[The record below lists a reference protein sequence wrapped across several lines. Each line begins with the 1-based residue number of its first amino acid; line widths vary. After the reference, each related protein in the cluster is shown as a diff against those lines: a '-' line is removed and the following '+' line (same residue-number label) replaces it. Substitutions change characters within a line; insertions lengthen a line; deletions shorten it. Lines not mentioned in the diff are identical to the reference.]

1 MRLCKFGTWISVI
14 TTMTV
19 GSKGFVVPQSAQSVY
34 SVQSVCSE
42 SFGIKKG
49 YSSTREDTTKL
60 YGKLWDKLGIP
71 EDIVNWDEVDE
82 EELYD
87 DEDEDDRGPY
97 WYVMNCVAGLE
108 LELFEQALSVQR
120 KLPDLIQKVRVPTEK
135 TIKSF
140 GTKRHVVEDRV
151 LYPGYVFLK
160 MFLTE
165 QTYEPLQQLPLCRSW
180 MGTINRKGYS
190 KLPSIPMALNPEEV
204 TKFQG
209 LEDDTDTDEERLLEQ
224 YGGFRVDDMV
234 KVLKGN
240 FANEDGVVKRL
251 KDGKI
256 LIRLYTYGSTY
267 DEWMPIDHVRKMTD
281 VEAMRGLTGPTEP
294 VTQRSMESEQQPNK
308 FERNS
313 SFTRRNRD
321 SGFGGERNRRMRR
334 TSDDSTS
341 QQRQRKQEEQN
352 WKQYRE
358 EQREKT
364 QQKRGD
370 SWGLQEQSSWE
381 SKNKNSDEDFE
392 RALAG
397 DADWMDFTSS
407 DKKKSDGNNKED
419 DDFFNSLMDELSNT
433 LEDTATSNPDQNT
446 MRQKDASSS
455 KSGSQQEDD
464 DFFSS
469 LMSELEGDLSTT
481 NMAQSPSKSNVQT
494 RQSQTTNNHDED
506 DFFASLETDLNE
518 SLGREEN
525 SMPNN
530 NSEEDDFF
538 ASLEADLN
546 DSLNDSTSLP
556 NSHIQSDA
564 DTGARKN
571 DDDDFFASLE
581 ADLNTQLSSKSH
593 ENEDFFAS
601 PSTEASSPST
611 LELPTK
617 ESDASSTDLK
627 SMTVPILKE
636 MCRERGLKVGGKK
649 ADLIERLSQ

>member
-1 MRLCKFGTWISVI
+1 MRLCKFGTWISVA

-19 GSKGFVVPQSAQSVY
+19 GSEGFVIPQSAQSMY
-34 SVQSVCSE
+34 SMQSVSLE
-42 SFGIKKG
+42 SFGIEKS
-49 YSSTREDTTKL
+49 YSNPRRDATKL

-209 LEDDTDTDEERLLEQ
+209 LEDDTDADEEKLLEQ
-224 YGGFRVDDMV
+224 YGGFRVEDMI

-251 KDGKI
+251 KDGQI

-267 DEWMPIDHVRKMTD
+267 DEWMPIDHIRKMTD
-281 VEAMRGLTGPTEP
+281 VEAMRGLTGPSEP
-294 VTQRSMESEQQPNK
+294 VTQRSMESEQRPNK
-308 FERNS
+308 FERDS
-313 SFTRRNRD
+313 SFSRRNRD

-334 TSDDSTS
+334 NSDDSFS
-341 QQRQRKQEEQN
+341 QQRQRKQEEEN

-358 EQREKT
+358 QQREKT

-381 SKNKNSDEDFE
+381 SKNKNTDEDFE
-392 RALAG
+392 SALSG
-397 DADWMDFTSS
+397 DADWIDFTSS
-407 DKKKSDGNNKED
+407 DKKNLDIFDSI
-419 DDFFNSLMDELSNT
+419 MDELGNT
-433 LEDTATSNPDQNT
+433 LEDTTTSSRDQNN
-446 MRQKDASSS
+446 MRQKDTSSS
-455 KSGSQQEDD
+455 RSGSQQEDD

-469 LMSELEGDLSTT
+469 LMSELEGDLSST
-481 NMAQSPSKSNVQT
+481 NAAQSSSKSNAQT
-494 RQSQTTNNHDED
+494 RQSQSTNNYDED
-506 DFFASLETDLNE
+506 DFFASLETDLND
-518 SLGREEN
+518 SLGREEKTMSN
-525 SMPNN
+525 S

-538 ASLEADLN
+538 ASLEADLK
-546 DSLNDSTSLP
+546 DSLSDSSSLP
-556 NSHIQSDA
+556 NTHVQSDTA
-564 DTGARKN
+564 TGANKN

-601 PSTEASSPST
+601 PSTETASPPTPELST
-611 LELPTK
+611 KDSGT
-617 ESDASSTDLK
+617 SSADLK

-649 ADLIERLSQ
+649 AELIERLSQ